1 MKIRT
6 KNVLKSIITIIIIA
20 VVSTI
25 SGLYVGNTEAKQWID
40 KNVLKKELI
49 SDNLKVI
56 DLEDESS
63 KVIAY
68 SSKIATI
75 AKNVLTIYDSN
86 GKVIN
91 TIDVEITNA
100 TFYAK
105 DNYLLIVD
113 LGSSN
118 IYLVNGT
125 TLSWSKKLEGNISK
139 ACVND
144 VGEVAVIL
152 TDTSYKSI
160 ITMFDYYGKE
170 EFKTYLSNTLVLFGK
185 INMKN

>member
-25 SGLYVGNTEAKQWID
+25 SGLYVGNTEAKRWID
-40 KNVLKKELI
+40 KNVFKREI
-49 SDNLKVI
+49 VSDNLKVI
-56 DLEDESS
+56 DLEDEST

-86 GKVIN
+86 GRVMN

-100 TFYAK
+100 TFF
-105 DNYLLIVD
+105 
-113 LGSSN
+113 
-118 IYLVNGT
+118 
-125 TLSWSKKLEGNISK
+125 
-139 ACVND
+139 CQR
-144 VGEVAVIL
+144 
-152 TDTSYKSI
+152 
-160 ITMFDYYGKE
+160 
-170 EFKTYLSNTLVLFGK
+170 
-185 INMKN
+185 